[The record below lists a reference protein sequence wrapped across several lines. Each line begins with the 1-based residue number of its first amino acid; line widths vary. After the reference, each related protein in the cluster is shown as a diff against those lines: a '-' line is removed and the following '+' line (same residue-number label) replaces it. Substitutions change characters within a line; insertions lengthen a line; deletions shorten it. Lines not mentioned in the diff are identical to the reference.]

1 MLKNRPSRLLA
12 LTAGA
17 TLSLGLFAGAAHA
30 NRLTINN
37 PTIDPNV
44 NPCVVVPTLCDPPPG
59 IVVTPTTMPPTPT
72 TTVPTPPTTAGN
84 PDPGDTVDPLPPAG
98 PAPVVTATPTF
109 TG

>member
-1 MLKNRPSRLLA
+1 MLRNRPSRLLA

-17 TLSLGLFAGAAHA
+17 TLSLGLFAGAASA
-30 NRLTINN
+30 SRLEINPG
-37 PTIDPNV
+37 PTIEVD
-44 NPCVVVPTLCDPPPG
+44 PCVVSPVLCDPPPG